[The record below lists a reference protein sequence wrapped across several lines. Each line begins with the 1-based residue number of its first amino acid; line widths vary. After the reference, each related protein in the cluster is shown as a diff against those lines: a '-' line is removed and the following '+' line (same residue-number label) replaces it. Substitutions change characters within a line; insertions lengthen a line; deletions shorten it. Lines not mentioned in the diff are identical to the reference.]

1 MALWNR
7 AIMTLCAA
15 VGLGGGVA
23 VGNAI
28 VWQRERSRAS
38 KEQLLEEDEEPEEK
52 EEEEQEA
59 VPESGTPA
67 PDDDAPDKEVAPP
80 QDDPAP
86 ESTPSHKD
94 AVTKTSPATD
104 TADPKIAQLIT
115 LAGSMLQLVSD
126 RSASRKVLRE
136 CIHTFRD
143 LRQNPESSAV
153 AETLVPAQARLTQ
166 LVEYELPPLV
176 KKDQAASL
184 RTLSSEFLEVV
195 KQLVQ
200 EIMNDANL
208 HLTSAE
214 AGN

>member
-1 MALWNR
+1 MALSNR
-7 AIMTLCAA
+7 AIIALCAA

-38 KEQLLEEDEEPEEK
+38 KQQQQLLEDEDAGEEAAP
-52 EEEEQEA
+52 A
-59 VPESGTPA
+59 ESPSPA
-67 PDDDAPDKEVAPP
+67 PDGGPEAAPAR
-80 QDDPAP
+80 DDPPAP
-86 ESTPSHKD
+86 AKGSETAP
-94 AVTKTSPATD
+94 
-104 TADPKIAQLIT
+104 TADEGDPKLKKLVT

-126 RSASRKVLRE
+126 RSASRKVFRE
-136 CIHTFRD
+136 CIQVFRD
-143 LRQNPESSAV
+143 LRQSPEAGAV

-184 RTLSSEFLEVV
+184 QALSSEFLEVV

-200 EIMNDANL
+200 EIMNDASL
-208 HLTSAE
+208 HLTSAPP
-214 AGN
+214 AN